1 MTVTLPAPQNHFIF
15 KDVIYWKL
23 YDIVMIWL
31 AVIGHVFF
39 FELLPPEGDHSL
51 NLIWAKLFCLLLQ
64 TFHTTPSPTQ
74 TSLIV
79 NKSTFWDSFLKI
91 KKRNGRSLTRSTR
104 WDGSRAFKPISK
116 IRFWCFKGSVL
127 DSGLCEKAFKKLQNV
142 KISKTR
148 LSWYRLGSYR
158 TQVICRT

>member
-1 MTVTLPAPQNHFIF
+1 MRWVPGLQTYLKNSFLMFLLFIYSF
-15 KDVIYWKL
+15 
-23 YDIVMIWL
+23 
-31 AVIGHVFF
+31 VFF
-39 FELLPPEGDHSL
+39 RGCCIYVL
-51 NLIWAKLFCLLLQ
+51 NAIVKIWATLFCLLLQ

-79 NKSTFWDSFLKI
+79 KTSTFWDYFLKI

-127 DSGLCEKAFKKLQNV
+127 DSGLCEKAPKKLPNQ
-142 KISKTR
+142 KISKAR
-148 LSWYRLGSYR
+148 LSRHLLGSYR
-158 TQVICRT
+158 TQVVCRI